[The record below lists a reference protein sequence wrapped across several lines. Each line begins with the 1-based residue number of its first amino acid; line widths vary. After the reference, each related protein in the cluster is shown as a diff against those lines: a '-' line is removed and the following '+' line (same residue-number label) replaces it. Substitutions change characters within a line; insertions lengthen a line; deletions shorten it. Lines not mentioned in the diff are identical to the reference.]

1 MKQRKEE
8 KKKKI
13 RRWCGYR
20 ILKNQNKFLKNV
32 KFFWIR
38 VTKVVCVKRR
48 EEMCV
53 NETMTTFYR
62 WEEGEKKNY
71 SLLQNMSEWT
81 TESLKPKTG
90 GRFSWVKG
98 RNFCFE
104 IEFVFS
110 CLNRATTMI
119 FLNILGAYLL
129 ICLFKYEIEKEEKNH
144 VTQKCWQLSTLRLVD
159 HQIR

>member
-62 WEEGEKKNY
+62 WEEGEKKKLFIVTKYERMNHRIFEAKNRRAV
-71 SLLQNMSEWT
+71 LLGKREEFLFRDRICLFMSQ
-81 TESLKPKTG
+81 S
-90 GRFSWVKG
+90 RDDHD
-98 RNFCFE
+98 
-104 IEFVFS
+104 
-110 CLNRATTMI
+110 